1 MMVAWPQNH
10 VKLQQILASI
20 DSKYCTDLVAA
31 KALASRPPAIH
42 DTPEMLVIADAD
54 KKPKAGKATKE
65 VDEPMRSAPITLSAD
80 GDANGFPAAC
90 PPEPSVATQEAE
102 TAAQA
107 PAAQKTQQA
116 YDVLVAGTTSLAP
129 PPIESYGDK
138 NCYSSW
144 VSSTSYPL
152 MFKRVATSQKP
163 SRCRVCR
170 RRSP

>member
-1 MMVAWPQNH
+1 
-10 VKLQQILASI
+10 
-20 DSKYCTDLVAA
+20 
-31 KALASRPPAIH
+31 
-42 DTPEMLVIADAD
+42 MLVIADAD

-129 PPIESYGDK
+129 PPINSHGD
-138 NCYSSW
+138 NLFF
-144 VSSTSYPL
+144 L
-152 MFKRVATSQKP
+152 MGEQHLLSAHVQASGDIAETIEVQSVQASEPMIWRARVLKA
-163 SRCRVCR
+163 RL
-170 RRSP
+170 SP